1 MREDEFQLY
10 ADVIRSDQMPA
21 PDVVALFKEEPEF
34 QKWYQA
40 KYLQDPHEAA
50 MKLERWAER
59 NFQLRTDLMNSPM
72 AEKINKLN
80 EMIKEANET
89 RP

>member
-1 MREDEFQLY
+1 MSLT
-10 ADVIRSDQMPA
+10 
-21 PDVVALFKEEPEF
+21 
-34 QKWYQA
+34 
-40 KYLQDPHEAA
+40 
-50 MKLERWAER
+50 KLEKQVQELRKENKELQTHNKFLVERLEWWAER

>member
-40 KYLQDPHEAA
+40 KYLQDPHHY
-50 MKLERWAER
+50 LQ
-59 NFQLRTDLMNSPM
+59 NHL
-72 AEKINKLN
+72 
-80 EMIKEANET
+80 
-89 RP
+89 

>member
-1 MREDEFQLY
+1 MSLTKLEKQVQELR
-10 ADVIRSDQMPA
+10 
-21 PDVVALFKEEPEF
+21 KENKELHTHNKF
-34 QKWYQA
+34 LVQR
-40 KYLQDPHEAA
+40 
-50 MKLERWAER
+50 LERWAER
-59 NFQLRTDLMNSPM
+59 NFELRTEFMNSPM

>member
-1 MREDEFQLY
+1 
-10 ADVIRSDQMPA
+10 
-21 PDVVALFKEEPEF
+21 
-34 QKWYQA
+34 
-40 KYLQDPHEAA
+40 
-50 MKLERWAER
+50 
-59 NFQLRTDLMNSPM
+59 MNSPM

>member
-1 MREDEFQLY
+1 MIAQIQDNFFTEEECFDLINF
-10 ADVIRSDQMPA
+10 
-21 PDVVALFKEEPEF
+21 FKQNKE
-34 QKWYQA
+34 
-40 KYLQDPHEAA
+40 LQTHNKFLVER
-50 MKLERWAER
+50 LERWAER

-80 EMIKEANET
+80 EMIKEANEN

>member
-1 MREDEFQLY
+1 
-10 ADVIRSDQMPA
+10 
-21 PDVVALFKEEPEF
+21 
-34 QKWYQA
+34 
-40 KYLQDPHEAA
+40 
-50 MKLERWAER
+50 
-59 NFQLRTDLMNSPM
+59 LRTDLMNSPM